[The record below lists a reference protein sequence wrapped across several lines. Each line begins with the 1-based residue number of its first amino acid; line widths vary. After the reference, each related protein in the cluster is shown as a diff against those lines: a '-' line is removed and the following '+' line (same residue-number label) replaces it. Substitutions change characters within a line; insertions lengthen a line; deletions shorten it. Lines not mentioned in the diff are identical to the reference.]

1 MQNVDLSGKYNIK
14 WKHMTGKIIRSMK
27 YVAWN
32 LINQETSKT
41 IMYISFNVCMLCA
54 CVCMYVYLN
63 KNKSEGRTNA
73 EMKNSHIVFNW
84 RDGIGKEPF
93 DLLHFCFQW

>member
-1 MQNVDLSGKYNIK
+1 
-14 WKHMTGKIIRSMK
+14 
-27 YVAWN
+27 
-32 LINQETSKT
+32 
-41 IMYISFNVCMLCA
+41 MLCA